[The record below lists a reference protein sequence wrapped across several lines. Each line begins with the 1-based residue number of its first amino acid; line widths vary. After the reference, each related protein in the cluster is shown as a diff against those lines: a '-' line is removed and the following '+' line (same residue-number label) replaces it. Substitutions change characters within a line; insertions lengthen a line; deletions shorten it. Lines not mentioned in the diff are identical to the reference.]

1 MLEYSS
7 CGYHY
12 KDINFIIYCIVRL
25 LGFSNENIKYM
36 VLYPEDG
43 SQNELGESLHQVY
56 IFVLARDKNLAI
68 LYIRCMHLRLDKVC
82 FAHVQNRSDCFDLCK
97 SSVGKFSLQL
107 NGISCIFWIML
118 FCR

>member
-1 MLEYSS
+1 MGHKIFEMFAIDL
-7 CGYHY
+7 
-12 KDINFIIYCIVRL
+12 D
-25 LGFSNENIKYM
+25 M
-36 VLYPEDG
+36 
-43 SQNELGESLHQVY
+43 NELGESLHQVY

-82 FAHVQNRSDCFDLCK
+82 FGHVQNRSDCFDLCK